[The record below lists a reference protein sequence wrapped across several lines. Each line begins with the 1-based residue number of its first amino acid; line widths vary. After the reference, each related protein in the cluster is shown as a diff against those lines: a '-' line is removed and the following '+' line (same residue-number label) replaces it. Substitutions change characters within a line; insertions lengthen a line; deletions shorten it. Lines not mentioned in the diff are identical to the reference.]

1 MPRHCVERHTRL
13 MTSLSTADIGKR
25 VVVRYRTGATG
36 PSGGPEMTDVIGH
49 LRTVDDVV
57 VTVERRD
64 GSTVVVSWSDVVAGK
79 VVPDQVR

>member
-1 MPRHCVERHTRL
+1 MA
-13 MTSLSTADIGKR
+13 SLGTADLGKR

-49 LRTVDDVV
+49 LRAVGKVA
-57 VTVERRD
+57 VTLERRD
-64 GSTVVVSWSDVVAGK
+64 GSTIIVSWSDVVACK